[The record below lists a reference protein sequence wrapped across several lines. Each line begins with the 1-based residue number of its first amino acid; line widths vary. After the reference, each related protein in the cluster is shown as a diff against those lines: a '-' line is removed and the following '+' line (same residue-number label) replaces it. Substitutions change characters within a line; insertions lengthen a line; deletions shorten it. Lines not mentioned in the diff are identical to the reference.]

1 MRHSLIAGLTGI
13 AFVIAGAAAAQGKKE
28 LRYATS
34 APPNTPWEKQINEF
48 RDDIAKHSKGSL
60 ELVPYL
66 NSALGNE
73 QEAIQQVQR
82 GRIDAGGFSVTAG
95 ALIVPET
102 ALLATPFI
110 WDSEKQLDCVL
121 DNHVFGIYQELFA
134 KKGLFFLGWAETGWV
149 IVVAKKPLLTPNDV
163 KGYKVRVAPAKSSAM
178 FWAAVGANGVP
189 LGVTDINPSLQ
200 TGLVEGADL
209 PITFYVGAGI
219 GRLAPQAMLTRHIH
233 LASVTLFNKRTYDG
247 LTVDQRKAID
257 DSASDPA
264 KLRRE
269 IRGME
274 NFLLGKHKEG
284 GGTVVEITKEQR
296 VQWRDRVTPI
306 YPDLVKESGP
316 DAPRVWEA
324 IQKGKAACP
333 AA

>member
-1 MRHSLIAGLTGI
+1 MNRCWIAGLAGVALIVTGS
-13 AFVIAGAAAAQGKKE
+13 VAAQGKKE

-48 RDDIAKHSKGSL
+48 RDDIAKNSKGSL

-102 ALLATPFI
+102 ALLATPFL

-121 DNHVFGIYQELFA
+121 DNHVLGIYQELYA
-134 KKGLFFLGWAETGWV
+134 KKGLFLLGWAETGWV
-149 IVVAKKPLLTPNDV
+149 VVMGKKPLLTPADV

-178 FWAAVGANGVP
+178 FWTALGANGVP

-219 GRLAPQAMLTRHIH
+219 GRLAPQVVMTKHIH
-233 LASVTLFNKRTYDG
+233 LASVTVFNKRTYDA
-247 LTVDQRKAID
+247 LPADQRKAID
-257 DSASDPA
+257 DSATDPV

-269 IRGME
+269 VRGME
-274 NFLLGKHKEG
+274 AFLLGKHKEA
-284 GGTVVEITKEQR
+284 GGTVNELTKEQR
-296 VQWRDRVTPI
+296 DQWREKVVPI

-316 DAPRVWEA
+316 DAQRAWDA
-324 IQKGKAACP
+324 IQKGKTACP
-333 AA
+333 AT

>member
-1 MRHSLIAGLTGI
+1 MRHAIVAGLTGFAMVLSI
-13 AFVIAGAAAAQGKKE
+13 AALAQGKKE

-48 RDDIAKHSKGSL
+48 RDDIAKNSKGAL

-121 DNHVFGIYQELFA
+121 DNHVLGVFQELFA
-134 KKGLFFLGWAETGWV
+134 KKGVFFLGWAETGWV
-149 IVVAKKPLLTPNDV
+149 VVVGKKPLVTPNDT
-163 KGYKVRVAPAKSSAM
+163 KGYKVRVAPSKASAM

-200 TGLVEGADL
+200 TGLVDGADL

-219 GRLAPQAMLTRHIH
+219 GRLAPQVVATRHIH
-233 LASVTLFNKRTYDG
+233 LASVTLFNKRTFDG
-247 LTVDQRKAID
+247 LPKEQQKAIVD
-257 DSASDPA
+257 LATDPA

-274 NFLLGKHKEG
+274 NFLLAKHKEAG
-284 GGTVVEITKEQR
+284 GSITEISKEQR
-296 VQWRDRVTPI
+296 DQWRERVTPI

-316 DAPRVWEA
+316 DAPRVWDL